1 MEYGVEVPSY
11 RKLDNKNE
19 KGKINF
25 ENGIVGLIIFIVS
38 GIMLSRVGFG
48 FVEGLYLSPFGISY
62 FLAIS
67 KKSDI
72 KKLLLVFIA
81 VILGYITGHSKGK
94 DIIIYISIVSIVLLC
109 KLVCS
114 ALKKELNNRIAFLAI
129 IIASILIGLI
139 IGEQSFEINLIFS
152 LAKSVVIIPVF
163 YMLNYGISCI
173 QEINTNYFYSIEE
186 LISIAIITCLV
197 IAGIGNISILGVELR
212 TIVALSVV
220 IITAYSAGSSSGT
233 ILGVTMGIIIGI
245 SNNNLLS
252 AVTIYSICGLITG
265 VFKETGKVFSI
276 LAYLIITY
284 MILTYLGDIT
294 LQSGLEVVIAA
305 IIMIIVPARTIN
317 EILKELSNEEKS
329 KIISDAQVEGI
340 KLEFIDRLE
349 SLRGSLSAV
358 AASIENLSGNEKL
371 LMKNKGTAMIESL
384 ADRVCQEC
392 EMNNKCWGRE
402 LHSTFSEFG
411 ELMLSCESKKI
422 YLPTDLNLKC
432 VKRTTLLKSAE
443 ELFSTYT
450 VNEALKSRLIEG
462 RKVIANQINNMS
474 NTVSNILGDFNTN
487 VNSCL
492 EIDKVLRKTLSKNK
506 IRYKNVY
513 SYTDR
518 KGHLKIKVK
527 IDSCDGENYC
537 KKFIIPVVSEFVRT
551 PLSIAGDGCKIDP
564 KTNECSIIIEETLK
578 YNVSSYAAFNVKDGE
593 KYSGDSYSFG
603 QNKVGEY
610 VSIVSDGMGSGPEAG
625 LESEAAIELIEKF
638 MEGGF
643 SEGTM
648 LNAVNSIMGMKF
660 SEDEKFTT
668 LDMNSIDLYTGE
680 VEFIKVGASMSFVK
694 KGSEVEII
702 NSSTL
707 PFGILDD
714 ININPIKKKVKQGDI
729 IVTISDG
736 VIDIDKGNIGDYS
749 WIVEYLK
756 GEQNNPEIIS
766 REILE
771 QAKKRC
777 NGKVLDDMTIVVSKL
792 YASY

>member
-1 MEYGVEVPSY
+1 MDYGVEVPSY
-11 RKLDNKNE
+11 RRVDNKRE
-19 KGKINF
+19 KSKINF
-25 ENGIVGLIIFIVS
+25 ENGIVGLTIFIIS

-48 FVEGLYLSPFGISY
+48 FVEGLYLTPFGIGY
-62 FLAIS
+62 FLAIA
-67 KKSDI
+67 KKSDT
-72 KKLLLVFIA
+72 KKLLLVFASI
-81 VILGYITGHSKGK
+81 VLGYITGYSKSK
-94 DIIIYISIVSIVLLC
+94 DIIIYISIATIILLC
-109 KLVCS
+109 KIVCN
-114 ALKKELNNRIAFLAI
+114 ALKKELNNRVAFLAI
-129 IIASILIGLI
+129 IIASISVGLI

-152 LAKSVVIIPVF
+152 IAKALVIVPVF
-163 YMLNYGISCI
+163 YMLNYGIACI
-173 QEINTNYFYSIEE
+173 QEINTNYFYSTEE
-186 LISIAIITCLV
+186 LISIAILTCLV
-197 IAGIGNISILGVELR
+197 IAGIGNLSIFGIEIR
-212 TIVALSVV
+212 TIVALAVV
-220 IITAYSAGSSSGT
+220 IITAYSAGSNSGA

-245 SNNNLLS
+245 ANNDLLS
-252 AVTIYSICGLITG
+252 ATTMYSICGLVVG
-265 VFKETGKVFSI
+265 VFKETGKIFST
-276 LAYLIITY
+276 LAYLIVTY
-284 MILTYLGDIT
+284 MMLTYVGDIT
-294 LQSGLEVVIAA
+294 LQSGLEVAIAA
-305 IIMIIVPARTIN
+305 IIMIIVPAKTIS
-317 EILKELSNEEKS
+317 EILKELSNEEKG
-329 KIISDAQVEGI
+329 KVISDAQVEGI

-358 AASIENLSGNEKL
+358 ADSIENLSGNEKL

-384 ADRVCQEC
+384 ADRVCQSC

-402 LHSTFSEFG
+402 LHSTFSDFG

-422 YLPTDLNLKC
+422 YLPKDLNLKC

-474 NTVSNILGDFNTN
+474 NTVSSILGDFNTN
-487 VNSCL
+487 ANSCL

-506 IRYKNVY
+506 IRYNNIY

-518 KGHLKIKVK
+518 KGRLKIKIK
-527 IDSCDGENYC
+527 IDSYDGENYC
-537 KKFIIPVVSEFVRT
+537 RKFILPVISEFIRT
-551 PLSIAGDGCKIDP
+551 PLSIAEDGCKIDP
-564 KTNECSIIIEETLK
+564 ETNECSIVIEESFK
-578 YNVSSYAAFNVKDGE
+578 YNVSSYVAFNVKDGE

-610 VSIVSDGMGSGPEAG
+610 VTIVSDGMGSGPEAG

-680 VEFIKVGASMSFVK
+680 TEFIKVGASMSFIK
-694 KGSEVEII
+694 RGNEVEVI
-702 NSSTL
+702 NSSSL

-714 ININPIKKKVKQGDI
+714 INITPIKKKAKQGDI

-749 WIVEYLK
+749 WIVEYLQ
-756 GEQNNPEIIS
+756 GEQSNPEIIS

-771 QAKKRC
+771 QAKKKS
-777 NGKVLDDMTIVVSKL
+777 NGRVLDDMTIVVSKL